1 MAMPLGAVLSLGT
14 IKGYEGPVTNVPDN
28 KQERYQALHHQL
40 VASALAVKYAHDNYP
55 QFKMGNMNLFTT
67 MYPLTCNPEDIIECQ
82 KGMERVNWFTA
93 DVQVKGAYPYY
104 TDRIFREY
112 NIRLEKAPEDDRILK
127 EGTVDFFTFSYYM
140 SSCVTVA
147 KDKQKIDGNIVSGV
161 KNPYLKSSDWG
172 WQIDPAGL
180 RYTLNEIYA
189 RYGIPVMVVENG
201 LGAFDVLEEDGS
213 IHDGYRIDYLRQHIE
228 EMKKAVDDGV
238 DLIGYTPWGWID
250 VVSASTG
257 EMAKRYG
264 MVYVDKYDDG
274 TGDLSRKKKDS
285 FFWYKKVI
293 ETNGEEI

>member
-1 MAMPLGAVLSLGT
+1 
-14 IKGYEGPVTNVPDN
+14 
-28 KQERYQALHHQL
+28 
-40 VASALAVKYAHDNYP
+40 
-55 QFKMGNMNLFTT
+55 
-67 MYPLTCNPEDIIECQ
+67 
-82 KGMERVNWFTA
+82 
-93 DVQVKGAYPYY
+93 
-104 TDRIFREY
+104 
-112 NIRLEKAPEDDRILK
+112 
-127 EGTVDFFTFSYYM
+127 M